1 MRHISH
7 WSIVCGLLAMNFLS
21 LSYAGGQLDKDTL
34 ETLING
40 NTVEGKWVKWGTTY
54 KMYFDPSGNY
64 KRIDS
69 LDNKTGAKWFVDS
82 DGTLRLVGR
91 KDRYRTVKQRGDGG
105 YDVYSPGGELL
116 WTMDKF
122 SSGDIYKLFKKHE

>member
-1 MRHISH
+1 MRHISK
-7 WSIVCGLLAMNFLS
+7 WIIVCGLLAMNVLN

-34 ETLING
+34 ETLIKG
-40 NTVEGKWVKWGTTY
+40 NTAEGQWVKWGTTY
-54 KMYFDPSGNY
+54 KMYFDPSGKY

-91 KDRYRTVKQRGDGG
+91 KDRYRTVKQREDGG

-122 SSGDIYKLFKKHE
+122 TTGDTYKLFKKH